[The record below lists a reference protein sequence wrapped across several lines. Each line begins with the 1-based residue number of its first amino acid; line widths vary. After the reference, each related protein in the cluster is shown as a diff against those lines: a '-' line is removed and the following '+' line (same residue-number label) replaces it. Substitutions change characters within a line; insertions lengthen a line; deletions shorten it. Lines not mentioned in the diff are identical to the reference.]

1 MVIRDARKRGPLG
14 LTSTSLL
21 LMHPGEWLAR
31 RNHTV
36 SCCGHCSLSPLS
48 VLLSTLSF
56 LLFPLSSC
64 LLSFLS
70 AVLSAFCFLLFV
82 LCSLLSVLCSLS
94 LCSLV
99 SALCSL
105 LFTFYSLLSNT
116 HCFRLGDHPKN
127 WRATNPKT
135 GGRPTPK
142 LAAGEWSSRVRVC
155 AASFRHWNGRPTR
168 GLAGD
173 QPENWRATNPRTGG
187 RPNPRTGSR

>member
-70 AVLSAFCFLLFV
+70 AVLSAFCSLLFV

-135 GGRPTPK
+135 GRRRHGERTDPIYGGSIKISIGLCSARDAVTGPPPK
-142 LAAGEWSSRVRVC
+142 EG
-155 AASFRHWNGRPTR
+155 AASR
-168 GLAGD
+168 GG
-173 QPENWRATNPRTGG
+173 
-187 RPNPRTGSR
+187 